1 METAGNWEEDMQ
13 PETLKA
19 ERVALGGLHTV
30 VQSSE
35 SNNLHADEAELP
47 QAAEGLKAP
56 ARLDPIVEEHEG
68 VGSTAELPASTQQKQ
83 QIRQS
88 IAETPVRDSMQLFLN
103 GVAKTPLL
111 TARQEVMLAKRIE
124 RGDLQAKD
132 HMFNANLRL
141 LVSIAKQYQSEDLP
155 LPDLIQEGSFGL
167 LRATEKFDY
176 RKGFKFSTYATLW
189 IRQSISRGIANHSRT
204 IRLPVSV
211 DEKLKKV
218 RRAERKLT
226 PELSREPTDEEIA
239 NHVEMPAEEVSQL
252 KQWAVAPISLDKPV
266 TDDGKRELGD
276 YLARTDDCAEEALE
290 SLAQPGLGQTIGNA
304 MDQVLSAKEI
314 KVLVAYYGLMDIPEK
329 SLQEIAYDLQ
339 VTKTRVRQI
348 RDHAEA
354 KLDAYA
360 HEQLK
365 TARL

>member
-1 METAGNWEEDMQ
+1 M
-13 PETLKA
+13 
-19 ERVALGGLHTV
+19 
-30 VQSSE
+30 
-35 SNNLHADEAELP
+35 
-47 QAAEGLKAP
+47 
-56 ARLDPIVEEHEG
+56 
-68 VGSTAELPASTQQKQ
+68 
-83 QIRQS
+83 
-88 IAETPVRDSMQLFLN
+88 
-103 GVAKTPLL
+103 
-111 TARQEVMLAKRIE
+111 
-124 RGDLQAKD
+124 
-132 HMFNANLRL
+132 
-141 LVSIAKQYQSEDLP
+141 
-155 LPDLIQEGSFGL
+155 
-167 LRATEKFDY
+167 
-176 RKGFKFSTYATLW
+176 
-189 IRQSISRGIANHSRT
+189 
-204 IRLPVSV
+204 
-211 DEKLKKV
+211 

-226 PELSREPTDEEIA
+226 PELNREPTDEEIA

-266 TDDGKRELGD
+266 IDDGERELGD